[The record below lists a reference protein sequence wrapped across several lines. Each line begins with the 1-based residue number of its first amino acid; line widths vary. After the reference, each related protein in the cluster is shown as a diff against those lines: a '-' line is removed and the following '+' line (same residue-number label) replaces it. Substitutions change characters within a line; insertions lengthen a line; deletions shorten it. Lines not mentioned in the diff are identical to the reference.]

1 VISSKLIF
9 TGLLLSA
16 FASLRAQT
24 APTPANE
31 LDNKYRPNESSPFSQ
46 LTKKQGEK
54 EQTDLSNAFKYCPTM
69 LFRQKVVFFYERK
82 LVHGFTINLGLGKAF
97 GNDPI
102 QSAFFTAWEYQ
113 PNDQELGPDEFF
125 NYGEYYGSSMLI
137 SAGARI
143 YFAGEAF
150 DGGFVEF
157 NYRHERL
164 SYQLPSSIDGMRIEG
179 SPIADLNMS
188 NFNFGFGFT
197 NIAGKRNHA
206 IHEIAI
212 TVGIK
217 NFNYTRYTFQDNSFV
232 SGQPG
237 DFVYKR
243 SNTDGQTR
251 IAPSIQI
258 SYCFGYGW

>member
-1 VISSKLIF
+1 VNPLKLIT
-9 TGLLLSA
+9 TGLFLFILV
-16 FASLRAQT
+16 SLRAQT
-24 APTPANE
+24 GTTTPNE
-31 LDNKYRPNESSPFSQ
+31 LYNKYKPNESSPFSQ
-46 LTKKQGEK
+46 LTRKAGE
-54 EQTDLSNAFKYCPTM
+54 EVESDLSNAFKYCPTM
-69 LFRQKVVFFYERK
+69 LFRQKIMFFYERK
-82 LVHGFTINLGLGKAF
+82 LVNGFTMNLGIGKAF

-102 QSAFFTAWEYQ
+102 QSAFFTQWQ
-113 PNDQELGPDEFF
+113 FDSDNQELGPDEFV
-125 NYGEYYGSSMLI
+125 NYGEYYGSGVMI

-157 NYRHERL
+157 NYRHDRL
-164 SYQLPSSIDGMRIEG
+164 SYQLPSTVNGMRVEG

-197 NIAGKRNHA
+197 NISGKRGRA
-206 IHEIAI
+206 VHELAL

-217 NFNYTRYTFQDNSFV
+217 NFTYTRYAFQDNSFV

-237 DFVYKR
+237 DAVYKR
-243 SNTDGQTR
+243 STTDGQAR
-251 IAPSIQI
+251 IAPSIHI